1 MEDNMRVYKSA
12 FSKASL
18 GLALIAV
25 AGLPDDAMANRSMV
39 LGAQSWSYQLQGSGK
54 VAGSNADVIVVDQ
67 SESGR
72 VGALKQK
79 PGGGRR
85 AVISYLAIGEAE
97 TYRSY
102 YKSCCSPKRP
112 DWHTDRTQGWQN
124 NYIVKFW
131 APEWKDIVRE
141 RVRQIVAAGFDGM
154 YLDRVDTWERVKH
167 PSGSSRSEMIQLVK
181 EVSSY
186 ARGLKSDFA
195 IIAQNG
201 EELLTDG
208 GYVAA
213 IDAVAKESLMYGVPT
228 IGQRNSASEVSHSAN
243 LLRSFKSKGKAVF
256 VVEYISSN
264 ESVASEIRK
273 FGFVPHFG
281 SRALN

>member
-1 MEDNMRVYKSA
+1 MRFSKSA
-12 FSKASL
+12 LSKASL
-18 GLALIAV
+18 GLALLGAV
-25 AGLPDDAMANRSMV
+25 SAPNDAMANRSLV
-39 LGAQSWSYQLQGSGK
+39 LGAQSWSYQLVGSGK
-54 VAGSNADVIVVDQ
+54 VAGSSADVIVVDQ
-67 SESGR
+67 SEAGR
-72 VGALKQK
+72 VAALKQK

-85 AVISYLAIGEAE
+85 AVIAYIAIGEAE
-97 TYRSY
+97 PWRPY
-102 YKSCCSPKRP
+102 YKSCCSGKRP
-112 DWHTDRTQGWQN
+112 DWLTDKTQGWQDN
-124 NYIVKFW
+124 FVVKFW
-131 APEWKDIVRE
+131 HPEWKAIVRE
-141 RVRQIVAAGFDGM
+141 RIRQVVAAGFDGI
-154 YLDRVDTWERVKH
+154 YLDRVDTWESIKH
-167 PSGSSRSEMIQLVK
+167 PSGSSRAEMIQLVK
-181 EVSSY
+181 EVSSQ
-186 ARGLKSDFA
+186 ARGLKGDIA

-243 LLRSFKSKGKAVF
+243 LLRGFKSKGKAVF

-264 ESVASEIRK
+264 DSVASEIRK

>member
-1 MEDNMRVYKSA
+1 MRFYKSA
-12 FSKASL
+12 FSMATL
-18 GLALIAV
+18 GLALLGA
-25 AGLPDDAMANRSMV
+25 AGLPNDAMASRSMV

-67 SESGR
+67 SKSGR

-102 YKSCCSPKRP
+102 YKSCCSSKRP
-112 DWHTDRTQGWQN
+112 DWLTDRTQGWQN
-124 NYIVKFW
+124 NYVVKFW
-131 APEWKDIVRE
+131 APQWKEIVRE

-154 YLDRVDTWERVKH
+154 YLDRVDTWESVKH

-181 EVSSY
+181 EVSAY

-201 EELLTDG
+201 EELLTDS
-208 GYVAA
+208 GYVSA

-243 LLRSFKSKGKAVF
+243 LLRGFKSKGKAVF